1 MTDALSGGPEESRE
15 SNRTTENKM
24 GGKALRFPQ
33 REKYNSEGGD
43 GFPKK
48 PRQRGKQEK
57 IYRNTIGNSGGA
69 AQTEL
74 HLGLFLVP
82 DAVNNITLSLFV
94 L

>member
-1 MTDALSGGPEESRE
+1 MTR
-15 SNRTTENKM
+15 RK
-24 GGKALRFPQ
+24 Q
-33 REKYNSEGGD
+33 REQPNDGKQNGRKRFAFPSAGKYNSERETVS
-43 GFPKK
+43 
-48 PRQRGKQEK
+48 PRNHDRREKQEK

-74 HLGLFLVP
+74 YLGLFIVP